1 MYQKGEWCVLLPKS
15 NRIGTTRKFMKKYY
29 SDCEK
34 VIIEVIC
41 NGCGK
46 IIPVEKG
53 IAAEDYIS
61 VQKIWGYFSN
71 KDGEYHSWELCE
83 QCYDR
88 IVKQF
93 SVPFEKKAEK
103 ELL

>member
-1 MYQKGEWCVLLPKS
+1 
-15 NRIGTTRKFMKKYY
+15 MKKYY
-29 SDCEK
+29 PDCEK

-71 KDGEYHSWELCE
+71 KDGEYHS
-83 QCYDR
+83 
-88 IVKQF
+88 
-93 SVPFEKKAEK
+93 
-103 ELL
+103 